1 MDAMITKY
9 TVEAF
14 TAGLALTFAFGAV
27 ALPFFFLLDK
37 RERYLRRKSRKT
49 KG

>member
-14 TAGLALTFAFGAV
+14 TAGLALAMSFGVFAFYFCLGIEKVLKNRKAKGK
-27 ALPFFFLLDK
+27 AK
-37 RERYLRRKSRKT
+37 R
-49 KG
+49 